1 MYIQALIVAALSA
14 SASAANCWPS
24 VTNGIYTSDV
34 GVQLAWNLRSTLCL
48 NYWNSNTRVQTY
60 HGADWGDCGTNWKGA
75 GSSFCWGGY
84 FQALNAGNQ
93 QTCWD
98 TSEEIINQCASGPGG
113 FIHPTGGNWI
123 WGNTRTEGGYYQDGN
138 YYTRR
143 RGLKASREELA
154 GQAQMEGVV
163 SVEEQLNATGQDF
176 RIVEVNLDMSVA
188 TDVTYHLDGTST
200 NNVEAK

>member
-84 FQALNAGNQ
+84 F
-93 QTCWD
+93 D

>member
-1 MYIQALIVAALSA
+1 MVCGPEILRYKPQDLPPNSAPPASSFSTHHLLQSPQQFHDFETRQPQSTIMYIQALIVAALSA

-84 FQALNAGNQ
+84 FV
-93 QTCWD
+93 
-98 TSEEIINQCASGPGG
+98 SGCSSQ
-113 FIHPTGGNWI
+113 I
-123 WGNTRTEGGYYQDGN
+123 
-138 YYTRR
+138 
-143 RGLKASREELA
+143 
-154 GQAQMEGVV
+154 
-163 SVEEQLNATGQDF
+163 
-176 RIVEVNLDMSVA
+176 
-188 TDVTYHLDGTST
+188 
-200 NNVEAK
+200 